1 MNTYLWL
8 DCENETA
15 SATLNRELCRMLS
28 SPRFRKRHGRYP
40 VIFLCIGTP
49 KIPGDCLGPCLG
61 SLLSKYMDFCVMGT
75 LSAPVH
81 AGNLKKIKARLR
93 RDFPHS
99 IIIAI
104 DAAIGT
110 AGQMGYITLRRGPLK
125 PGLGLGKKLPPI
137 GHIQITGVFQEMYG
151 SHAQKQMENYCLC
164 LFKGLSSLF
173 TADL

>member
-1 MNTYLWL
+1 MAGLWKWDSFRHFKPGAL
-8 DCENETA
+8 PHAFKSKVQEAAWPVSCDFFMH
-15 SATLNRELCRMLS
+15 RHPKDPGGLS
-28 SPRFRKRHGRYP
+28 WSMSWQPFVQIHGFLRDGNLKRP
-40 VIFLCIGTP
+40 
-49 KIPGDCLGPCLG
+49 GPCRE
-61 SLLSKYMDFCVMGT
+61 S
-75 LSAPVH
+75 
-81 AGNLKKIKARLR
+81 KKIKARLR

>member
-40 VIFLCIGTP
+40 VIFLCIAPQRSRGTV
-49 KIPGDCLGPCLG
+49 LVRVLAA
-61 SLLSKYMDFCVMGT
+61 FCPNT
-75 LSAPVH
+75 RFLRD
-81 AGNLKKIKARLR
+81 GNLKRPGPCRESEKNKARLR

-173 TADL
+173 TS